1 MEKNTAVDKCSK
13 WGIAYMSEKLGASN
27 FTCGWLRKMEGQVA
41 SGPLDYQFDTEND
54 RSEISFFLSFSFLDF
69 KTRKVFSNEKMIY
82 WTFSC
87 ICYSSEMCFFPSNGD
102 FSTPGQITIDK
113 NSLESL
119 ARFGSIWKVAK
130 THHFFPRIQSY
141 AFGIER
147 KTKQSAW
154 FDFF

>member
-13 WGIAYMSEKLGASN
+13 WGIAYMAEKLGASN
-27 FTCGWLRKMEGQVA
+27 FTCGWLREMEGQVA
-41 SGPLDYQFDTEND
+41 SGPLDYQFNTEND
-54 RSEISFFLSFSFLDF
+54 HSEISFLIFSFLDF

-82 WTFSC
+82 WAFSC

-141 AFGIER
+141 EFGIER